1 MSERRTTNILLLLI
15 ALPVIFYVLELLS
28 FIFIPLVLSMFIAL
42 LFLPLMRWLNKK
54 KIPKVFSLV
63 IVIFIIGLFLKMT
76 GELVRLSSIEIFSS
90 EKEIF
95 IKAESKLEAL
105 VIPLEDFFAI
115 ERVEGK
121 SITLHYLQKLDLN
134 KNFGSTID
142 FLGAIISMTLMTAF
156 FVILLLAESLNFQKV
171 LNNTIIRQKFSS
183 VKVFLR
189 IEKDLV
195 TFIKVKFIISF
206 FTGLG
211 FTLACYFFD
220 VSFPIFWG
228 LLAFAINFVQMVG
241 SVVSVVTLSLF
252 AFVELDTTGIL
263 LFFILTITGVQILMG
278 GVLEPIFM
286 GKSFSINVITILVM
300 LMFWGFIW
308 GVPGMILSIPMTVF
322 IKIMLEQYPKTRVI
336 ANLMSAGKQ

>member
-1 MSERRTTNILLLLI
+1 
-15 ALPVIFYVLELLS
+15 
-28 FIFIPLVLSMFIAL
+28 MFIAL
-42 LFLPLMRWLNKK
+42 LFLPLMRWMNKR
-54 KIPKVFSLV
+54 KIPKAISLIV
-63 IVIFIIGLFLKMT
+63 VIFIIGLFLKTT
-76 GELVRLSSIEIFSS
+76 GELIRLSSEEILSS
-90 EKEIF
+90 NNELF
-95 IKAESKLEAL
+95 TKAESKIEAF
-105 VIPLEDFFAI
+105 VIPIEGFFAI

-121 SITLHYLQKLDLN
+121 SIALHYLQKLDLN

-142 FLGAIISMTLMTAF
+142 FLGAIISMTLMTTF
-156 FVILLLAESLNFQKV
+156 FVILLLAESLNLQKV
-171 LNNTIIRQKFSS
+171 LNSTIIRQKFSS
-183 VKVFLR
+183 VKVFMR
-189 IEKDLV
+189 IENDLV

-252 AFVELDTTGIL
+252 AFVELDSTGIL
-263 LFFILTITGVQILMG
+263 LFFILTITGVQILFG

-286 GKSFSINVITILVM
+286 GKSFSINVITILIM

-322 IKIMLEQYPKTRVI
+322 IKIMLEQYPKTKVL
-336 ANLMSAGKQ
+336 ANLMSAGKQQLRT

>member
-1 MSERRTTNILLLLI
+1 MNDRRTTNILLLI
-15 ALPVIFYVLELLS
+15 ICLPIIFYVLDLLS

-42 LFLPLMRWLNKK
+42 LFLPFMRWLRKK
-54 KIPKVFSLV
+54 KVPKALSLI
-63 IVIFIIGLFLKMT
+63 IVVLIIGVFLKVT
-76 GELVRLSSIEIFSS
+76 GELIQLSS
-90 EKEIF
+90 KEILSSDKELF
-95 IKAESKLEAL
+95 AKAESKFEAL
-105 VIPLEDFFAI
+105 IIPLEDFFAI

-121 SITLHYLQKLDLN
+121 SITLHYLQQMDLN
-134 KNFGSTID
+134 KKFGSTID
-142 FLGAIISMTLMTAF
+142 FLGNLISMTLMTAF
-156 FVILLLAESLNFQKV
+156 FVVLLLAESLNFQKV
-171 LNNTIIRQKFSS
+171 LNKTIIRQKFSS
-183 VKVFLR
+183 VKVFMR

-228 LLAFAINFVQMVG
+228 LFAFAINFVQMVG
-241 SVVSVVTLSLF
+241 SVVSVVALSLF
-252 AFVELDTTGIL
+252 ALVELDATGIL
-263 LFFILTITGVQILMG
+263 LIFILTITGVQILMG

-336 ANLMSAGKQ
+336 ANLMSSR